1 MTKEFPIPHLDQES
15 WDGVQASLNTIGRI
29 VSELKSNDLSRK
41 DKQNLELISIHLGLI
56 DIYLGREYTLEEAF
70 NKVKKDAKYKTVEE
84 RAEEM
89 FEYNSHIWAICCD
102 PNLGDYFKE
111 YMTKDTFER
120 YKECAIAVFDSPS
133 DMYKYISKH
142 DMTLG

>member
-1 MTKEFPIPHLDQES
+1 MSKNFPIPHLDQES
-15 WDGVQASLNTIGRI
+15 WDGVQASLDSIGRLI
-29 VSELKSNDLSRK
+29 RELQDTELNQERK
-41 DKQNLELISIHLGLI
+41 KKLELASIHMGLV
-56 DIYLGREYTLEEAF
+56 DVYLGREYTLEEAF
-70 NKVKKDAKYKTVEE
+70 NKVKKDVKYKTVEE

-120 YKECAIAVFDSPS
+120 YKECVIAVFDSPS
-133 DMYKYISKH
+133 DMYRYISKH